1 SRTAT
6 NRQSETEIDRHPC
19 QRLECLV
26 TNCCCPNRA
35 TMSRNINIGGG
46 NGAGPPPMPYPLSS
60 SLPPGAD
67 FFNAQFAMQQQQQQN
82 LRPQSPPAH
91 LHHSQQQQRQR
102 MQSPPQAMLS
112 SSFPSNSFPAAM
124 MQQRPPMPP
133 QQPQPPL
140 PTPQQIGMAI
150 MSSIEDHLMHHQHQ
164 QQQFA
169 HSQSMHFPG
178 HQQFPHQHPQH
189 HQQQQHPGAV
199 HAQQFQHPR
208 PPPSQFPPQPHP
220 QHQHHHPG
228 QQQRPPLPQNFI
240 AQQQPQQQPPPPP
253 AKQDPPLPQ
262 EVAMIDMAAGL
273 GAAWST
279 GDDRQQQRQGQSVA
293 MATKQKQP
301 HQQVVQPVRRQRL
314 NSLHR
319 SSSDPEFFT
328 GRRRHFVPVQHKQ
341 QQAAGKQPHPA
352 ANKQAAIDAGLARLR
367 LNSCKADQLQS
378 IVTEPG
384 TAAARPE
391 AAANSN
397 SQAQAEPA
405 ELTSEPMPAAPST
418 IQETDADETAQTAEA
433 AAEEE
438 DDEAPDEAEVHGLED
453 PMRCPPDTDT
463 TLHEACSALLT
474 YSRSTG
480 EADSNEEVEDE
491 EATVSAEAAAVA
503 AAEDAAKHAHLDKI
517 VSHEALAEK
526 LSTQAEEKP
535 VPLQTTWI
543 LYLSRNSEWTSNED
557 YLARLQRLNTIKSVQ
572 SFWATLRYVPKVD
585 LLPTKACYHFMRDD
599 RLPIWETDYHIE
611 GGSFRFK
618 CPKLHTATIWQELL
632 LAAIGE
638 QLSDWLA
645 KGDDVSGV
653 SCSVRESQDIVE
665 IWHTRADLA
674 SKASIFENVPKLLP
688 RNTKFLASFHKA
700 FRDNYRAHMQQQKR
714 QQLAADSQTSA
725 SPPGLG
731 GGQRV
736 KRSQQ
741 RKSIGH

>member
-1 SRTAT
+1 
-6 NRQSETEIDRHPC
+6 
-19 QRLECLV
+19 
-26 TNCCCPNRA
+26 
-35 TMSRNINIGGG
+35 
-46 NGAGPPPMPYPLSS
+46 
-60 SLPPGAD
+60 
-67 FFNAQFAMQQQQQQN
+67 
-82 LRPQSPPAH
+82 
-91 LHHSQQQQRQR
+91 
-102 MQSPPQAMLS
+102 
-112 SSFPSNSFPAAM
+112 
-124 MQQRPPMPP
+124 
-133 QQPQPPL
+133 
-140 PTPQQIGMAI
+140 
-150 MSSIEDHLMHHQHQ
+150 
-164 QQQFA
+164 
-169 HSQSMHFPG
+169 
-178 HQQFPHQHPQH
+178 
-189 HQQQQHPGAV
+189 
-199 HAQQFQHPR
+199 
-208 PPPSQFPPQPHP
+208 
-220 QHQHHHPG
+220 HQHHHPG

-240 AQQQPQQQPPPPP
+240 AQQQAQQQTPPPP

-341 QQAAGKQPHPA
+341 QQAAGSSLLILP

-391 AAANSN
+391 ASANSN
-397 SQAQAEPA
+397 SQAQAEPD

-418 IQETDADETAQTAEA
+418 IQETDVDETAQTAEA
-433 AAEEE
+433 AAEEG

-453 PMRCPPDTDT
+453 PMRYQ
-463 TLHEACSALLT
+463 LAKLILT
-474 YSRSTG
+474 RKLKMKRRQFR
-480 EADSNEEVEDE
+480 
-491 EATVSAEAAAVA
+491 AEAAAVA

-535 VPLQTTWI
+535 VP
-543 LYLSRNSEWTSNED
+543 NSEWTSNED

-599 RLPIWETDYHIE
+599 RLPICRHLARAAASRYW
-611 GGSFRFK
+611 R
-618 CPKLHTATIWQELL
+618 TA
-632 LAAIGE
+632 
-638 QLSDWLA
+638 LSDWLA
-645 KGDDVSGV
+645 KGDDVS
-653 SCSVRESQDIVE
+653 
-665 IWHTRADLA
+665 
-674 SKASIFENVPKLLP
+674 
-688 RNTKFLASFHKA
+688 A
-700 FRDNYRAHMQQQKR
+700 FRDNYRAHLQQQKR
-714 QQLAADSQTSA
+714 QQLAADSQTSS

-731 GGQRV
+731 GGQR
-736 KRSQQ
+736 
-741 RKSIGH
+741 